1 LIRFNYSLN
10 SSGFSTSSINQ
21 SCVSCSSDIVLL
33 ICFTVDF
40 SLCFNF
46 SLSEPSLSAF
56 SPLFPEAVVESDFF
70 LSLFRTSAT
79 SGSCS
84 SSARSEEHTSEL
96 QSRFDLVCRLLLEKK
111 NKQTIHH
118 IRI

>member
-1 LIRFNYSLN
+1 
-10 SSGFSTSSINQ
+10 
-21 SCVSCSSDIVLL
+21 
-33 ICFTVDF
+33 CFTFDF

-84 SSARSEEHTSEL
+84 SSALSSLSFSDVWLRWL
-96 QSRFDLVCRLLLEKK
+96 QPTRPIRTMNRRIVLYDLNMLFPLKHL
-111 NKQTIHH
+111 QF
-118 IRI
+118 RIITYIT

>member
-1 LIRFNYSLN
+1 
-10 SSGFSTSSINQ
+10 
-21 SCVSCSSDIVLL
+21 
-33 ICFTVDF
+33 FTVDF

-70 LSLFRTSAT
+70 LCLFRTSAT

-84 SSARSEEHTSEL
+84 SSALSSLSFSGVLLRWL
-96 QSRFDLVCRLLLEKK
+96 QPTLAVRAVNRRMALYDLHMLFSLKHLHGC
-111 NKQTIHH
+111 I
-118 IRI
+118 I